1 MKGVKPLGEGQQF
14 YRPYNIGEGRHDWRK
29 EREKNSTPRGW
40 EGHGPGPTTLGL
52 LLLEEGQVYCENST
66 SKTQRPVPAQ
76 GWGWIRTTDNPI
88 PALPHPPGNNQQC
101 LPLVLGG
108 WRESGETPLWCR
120 HTGKLRL
127 EKAHWE
133 KSFLAHG
140 DANQWNKQTCT
151 TLSTILT

>member
-1 MKGVKPLGEGQQF
+1 MG
-14 YRPYNIGEGRHDWRK
+14 RTWSWAHNIRSPVIGRRSGLLWKLHFQDT
-29 EREKNSTPRGW
+29 ETSACPR
-40 EGHGPGPTTLGL
+40 LGL
-52 LLLEEGQVYCENST
+52 N
-66 SKTQRPVPAQ
+66 
-76 GWGWIRTTDNPI
+76 RTTDNPI

-151 TLSTILT
+151 TLSTILTWLDLCNIPKNDIRIHILYKCLWNIHQDIP